1 MNELRNTKK
10 NLPLLILMASITL
23 MAILCELMPSGVLP
37 QMGKMY
43 GISDSK
49 AGILVGIYAVS
60 SAIFGIYLV
69 SATISWSRKKL
80 LFLLLTGFS
89 ISNIIVSLAPSFETA
104 IVGRLLGGICAGTL
118 WPMITAYGM
127 QLVDIDDQ
135 GKAVTIIMA
144 GITVGMSVGIP
155 FMTWVGN
162 YFGYRVSFFILG
174 ISLLIIGVFCH
185 MKLPEM
191 AGEKLSKRNS
201 PFTMLKNSGIIVVIV
216 LTFLGVGSNYGLY
229 TFITNL
235 VSNRSYPDIE
245 IAQMFFGIGSIISV
259 FLTMKFIDKYL
270 SILMISVYLLG
281 AGTMVLFYLCHE
293 IVCIHLAFVLWG
305 ITFGSLSSVY
315 QTATAR
321 QVKEGVAV
329 ANSIQST
336 SFNFAIMAGSSGAG
350 YLLDNHGIM
359 SIVIAA
365 FGVFAIGLVI
375 SLLSQKKFKSV
386 CR

>member
-60 SAIFGIYLV
+60 SAVFGIYLV
-69 SATISWSRKKL
+69 SSTISWSRKKL

-89 ISNIIVSLAPSFETA
+89 ISNIIVSLALSFEIA

-135 GKAVTIIMA
+135 GKAVTIIMS

-174 ISLLIIGVFCH
+174 ISLFIIGVF
-185 MKLPEM
+185 
-191 AGEKLSKRNS
+191 
-201 PFTMLKNSGIIVVIV
+201 
-216 LTFLGVGSNYGLY
+216 
-229 TFITNL
+229 
-235 VSNRSYPDIE
+235 
-245 IAQMFFGIGSIISV
+245 
-259 FLTMKFIDKYL
+259 
-270 SILMISVYLLG
+270 
-281 AGTMVLFYLCHE
+281 
-293 IVCIHLAFVLWG
+293 
-305 ITFGSLSSVY
+305 
-315 QTATAR
+315 
-321 QVKEGVAV
+321 
-329 ANSIQST
+329 
-336 SFNFAIMAGSSGAG
+336 AI
-350 YLLDNHGIM
+350 
-359 SIVIAA
+359 
-365 FGVFAIGLVI
+365 
-375 SLLSQKKFKSV
+375 
-386 CR
+386 